1 MIKYEIFTKNSSIQT
16 TDIRV
21 VDFYK
26 EQGFEVVT
34 VVDLEVVKWN
44 Y

>member
-1 MIKYEIFTKNSSIQT
+1 MIIYEIITKNSSIQT

-21 VDFYK
+21 ADFYK

-34 VVDLEVVKWN
+34 VVVDLEVVK
-44 Y
+44 